1 MSINSQGINTS
12 GINSTEGISDTK
24 LYPNVIN
31 IRTVCDISE
40 SLAIR
45 FLDATG
51 IIGGIRSTAILIKR
65 DSTTFSINTPKV
77 SMSASLARIIPIAT
91 SVISLPV
98 PINNRALSYIGTNKP
113 IAYGIS
119 AVNINNTFSVI
130 AKRNLSTSVPI
141 KNNCSG
147 ALFKKAATQF
157 SVATKVTCNTAL
169 SSIKMLSISVNTNTT
184 FNSPVITRLKT
195 LPFNVHT
202 SLGCVFTASGTFG
215 VTPNIL
221 PIKVNAIFDIKSILF
236 DKAPAERA
244 YIIPA
249 DYRFVI
255 IPEEIKIME
264 VFKKQPADS
273 YDYDFTYN
281 EWLMGQ
287 DYVDNVSI
295 QTFPSDATDVDGL
308 QVNVYNLQGGELKLW
323 ISGGKNGVTYKV
335 TLTATTKEHRIKQ
348 NEFKLKVKD
357 I

>member
-147 ALFKKAATQF
+147 PCLKKPLRSF
-157 SVATKVTCNTAL
+157 L
-169 SSIKMLSISVNTNTT
+169 L
-184 FNSPVITRLKT
+184 L
-195 LPFNVHT
+195 
-202 SLGCVFTASGTFG
+202 
-215 VTPNIL
+215 
-221 PIKVNAIFDIKSILF
+221 
-236 DKAPAERA
+236 
-244 YIIPA
+244 
-249 DYRFVI
+249 
-255 IPEEIKIME
+255 
-264 VFKKQPADS
+264 
-273 YDYDFTYN
+273 
-281 EWLMGQ
+281 
-287 DYVDNVSI
+287 
-295 QTFPSDATDVDGL
+295 
-308 QVNVYNLQGGELKLW
+308 LKLL
-323 ISGGKNGVTYKV
+323 VTQHLAV
-335 TLTATTKEHRIKQ
+335 
-348 NEFKLKVKD
+348 LKC
-357 I
+357 